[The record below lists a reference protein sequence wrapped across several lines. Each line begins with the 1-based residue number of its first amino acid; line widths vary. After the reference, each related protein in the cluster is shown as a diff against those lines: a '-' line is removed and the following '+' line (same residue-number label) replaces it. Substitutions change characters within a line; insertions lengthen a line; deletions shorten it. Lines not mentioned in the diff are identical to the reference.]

1 MLSHLNQQMPP
12 KPATHSQPSG
22 RAASRQSQNPNGSQA
37 NANVDGIHEDEVS
50 QTRNHNEGDDL
61 PPPPVIDLASHG
73 NSDSPSRDLG
83 SRHEPPQEQPWS
95 GSPRQDD

>member
-12 KPATHSQPSG
+12 KLATRSQPSG

-61 PPPPVIDLASHG
+61 PPPPVIDLAQVMATQTRLLETLAQG
-73 NSDSPSRDLG
+73 MNR
-83 SRHEPPQEQPWS
+83 
-95 GSPRQDD
+95 PRNNRGVGV